1 MTTTGGPTGRP
12 TSGHGHGPG
21 GHGGP
26 VVGSSGPTGGPGDID
41 PPTVPNLPVVPLQ
54 PGAQGTVER
63 GPVLEAEVLS
73 GLESEYMSRHF
84 EYHRRKVQQGT
95 AGPATAG
102 PTVGHAGPGDGRGGA
117 GSTPGAAMVVR
128 RTGAV
133 ARRSRPVLAVRQVG
147 AVVGRGASRA
157 SVYVITTARVAA
169 THERT
174 RTAARWAVRNAIV
187 YVATG
192 LWVVARRVWEA
203 RTNSRYERMM
213 RQSELAGD
221 IQRLIDW
228 EQRAER
234 ARALRHKRRMDWI
247 SAPFALAQAVAVT
260 TLTIAAM
267 LLALGITLA
276 VGYRDLSWVLA
287 PLQAAVDLIAWVV
300 WLITVVWLPLV
311 LAAPWLVLAALW
323 QLGRTHGTV
332 PNWAASTRAR
342 GHEDIIVTPGGIA
355 TALANLGIGKINEA
369 IKKGWEVEFLTPPVR
384 VNNCGYHAVF
394 SFPQGVSPQMIAD
407 RRPVLARNL
416 NRAPMEVWP
425 SAAERAGFIDLW
437 VSDPGSTEKPAPPYP
452 LLLDGK
458 ADVFEGIPLGISQR
472 GEVIVVVLPGAN
484 LVFGGLMG
492 QGKSNA
498 ARVVILGAALD
509 PLCELWVFV
518 FANNGDFDAYRPRLS
533 RYHRGIDDDVAA
545 AALAALRELYE
556 RVAQREARLAELGAK
571 KVTRALAEKH
581 PELRPLVALFSE
593 CHELFGH
600 EQFGKEAADL
610 AVQTM
615 RRGRKTAITLA
626 FDTQSSRADAI
637 PPKIVEL
644 VKINACFAVKSWRSN
659 DGFLGDGSFQAGIRA
674 TELRPGKDVGTSLLT
689 GATEERFEILKWF
702 YIEADDDTGYDA
714 AAEVIE
720 RAMRYFDLNTAHAP
734 PASGAEAAREERRDI
749 LADVAEVLGG
759 EIVPASDVPPR
770 LRELAP
776 GYLPYRS
783 MSGVQLRELLAEHGV
798 KVPSTKRRYP
808 IDPAMIRARIAERA
822 TETAPGSG
830 VGE

>member
-1 MTTTGGPTGRP
+1 VTTSDDGRP
-12 TSGHGHGPG
+12 VGGRGDVPALPAVPG
-21 GHGGP
+21 QQEP
-26 VVGSSGPTGGPGDID
+26 VYEGQ
-41 PPTVPNLPVVPLQ
+41 L
-54 PGAQGTVER
+54 
-63 GPVLEAEVLS
+63 LS
-73 GLESEYMSRHF
+73 DLESEYVGRHF
-84 EYHRRKVQQGT
+84 DYQRK
-95 AGPATAG
+95 ATAVDVRR
-102 PTVGHAGPGDGRGGA
+102 PIPVARRPRSALSLREA
-117 GSTPGAAMVVR
+117 GSVVR
-128 RTGAV
+128 RGA
-133 ARRSRPVLAVRQVG
+133 
-147 AVVGRGASRA
+147 GRAT
-157 SVYVITTARVAA
+157 VYVITGVRVAA

-174 RTAARWAVRNAIV
+174 RTAARWAIRNGIV

-192 LWVVARRVWEA
+192 LWVVVRRVWEA
-203 RTNSRYERMM
+203 HTQSRYERMM

-228 EQRAER
+228 EARAER

-247 SAPFALAQAVAVT
+247 AAPFALAKAVAVT
-260 TLTIAAM
+260 TMTIAAM
-267 LLALGITLA
+267 LLTLGITLA
-276 VGYRDLSWVLA
+276 VGHRDMTWVLA

-300 WLITVVWLPLV
+300 WLVTVAWLPLV
-311 LAAPWLVLAALW
+311 LAAPWLAVAVLW

-332 PNWAASTRAR
+332 PTWAAPTHAR
-342 GHEDIIVTPGGIA
+342 EQESVIVTPGGVA
-355 TALANLGIGKINEA
+355 TALAHLGIAKLNEA

-394 SFPQGVSPQMIAD
+394 SLPMGVTPDMIAD
-407 RRPVLARNL
+407 RRSVLARNL
-416 NRAPMEVWP
+416 IRAPLEVWP
-425 SAAERAGFIDLW
+425 ASAERAGYVDLW
-437 VSDPGSTEKPAPPYP
+437 VADPGSTEKPAPSYP
-452 LLLDGK
+452 LLHDGK
-458 ADVFEGIPLGISQR
+458 ADVFAGIPLGMSQR
-472 GEVIVVVLPGAN
+472 GDIIIVALPGGN

-498 ARVVILGAALD
+498 ARVKMLGAALD

-518 FANNGDFDAYRPRLS
+518 FANNGDFDAYRPRLA
-533 RYHRGIDDDVAA
+533 RYHRGIDDSVAA
-545 AALAALRELYE
+545 AALQALRDLYE
-556 RVAQREARLAELGAK
+556 KVAQREARLAELGAK

-600 EQFGKEAADL
+600 DKFGKEAADL

-714 AAEVIE
+714 ASEVIE
-720 RAMRYFDLNTAHAP
+720 RAMTYLDENTPRADT
-734 PASGAEAAREERRDI
+734 GADEGNDVPEERD
-749 LADVAEVLGG
+749 LLDDLSEVLGN
-759 EIVPASDVPPR
+759 ERVPAADAPAR
-770 LRELAP
+770 LRDLAP
-776 GYLPYRS
+776 HYQPYRGLT
-783 MSGVQLRELLAEHGV
+783 GVKLREVLEREHQI
-798 KVPSTKRRYP
+798 KIPSTGNRYP
-808 IDPAMIRARIAERA
+808 IDPTTVRARMAERDA
-822 TETAPGSG
+822 VRRLAE
-830 VGE
+830 E